1 MLLLQLAAVADT
13 VLVRQVTPA
22 RTAFEQLVFV
32 ASGLTSILTLLL
44 VLVVLVVLVGMRA
57 TAVALQGKLDE
68 VLAELRPLTQNVNA
82 TSSDVRE
89 AAAAAKAMVLESRE
103 TVAMANARVR
113 VTVDDL
119 ADRVDELSAIL
130 AKITRVAT
138 RVAGL
143 AGTAIGGIKAGARVF
158 GIGRKAKK
166 KQRAMDEDVES
177 RPRLRRRR

>member
-1 MLLLQLAAVADT
+1 MLLLQLAAAADT
-13 VLVRQVTPA
+13 VLVRQVSPV
-22 RTAFEQLVFV
+22 RTGFEQLVFV
-32 ASGLTSILTLLL
+32 ASGLTSVLTLLL
-44 VLVVLVVLVGMRA
+44 VLAVLLALVGMRQ
-57 TAVALQGKLDE
+57 TAIALQAKLDE
-68 VLAELRPLTQNVNA
+68 VLGELRPMTQNVNA
-82 TSSDVRE
+82 TSADVRE

-119 ADRVDELSAIL
+119 ADRVDELSEIL

-138 RVAGL
+138 RVAGI

-158 GIGRKAKK
+158 GIGRKSKK
-166 KQRAMDEDVES
+166 KQRAVDADVES